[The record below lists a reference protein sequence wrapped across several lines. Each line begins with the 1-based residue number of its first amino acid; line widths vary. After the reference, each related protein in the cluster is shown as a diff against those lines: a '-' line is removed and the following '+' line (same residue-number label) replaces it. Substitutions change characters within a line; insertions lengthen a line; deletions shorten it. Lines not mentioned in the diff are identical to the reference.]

1 MSKCLFMVV
10 HDRQCEALVQIM
22 CIYHCIN
29 VDVKMKELYLQ
40 VPLHGGQEP
49 RTSRGQTSQSETQLC
64 GVSAQTVAAQTK
76 LLLIRQ
82 QTVQIKIFLPLV
94 ILGLGLQLRVECVL
108 LPAQQGDGGV
118 LEPVQKKPSSK
129 VRVRSA
135 RQTGSSSAAQT
146 CQ

>member
-1 MSKCLFMVV
+1 
-10 HDRQCEALVQIM
+10 M
-22 CIYHCIN
+22 CIHRCIN
-29 VDVKMKELYLQ
+29 VDAKIKDLYLLQ

-64 GVSAQTVAAQTK
+64 GVPAQTVAAQTK

-129 VRVRSA
+129 VRVR
-135 RQTGSSSAAQT
+135 QTGSSSAAQT